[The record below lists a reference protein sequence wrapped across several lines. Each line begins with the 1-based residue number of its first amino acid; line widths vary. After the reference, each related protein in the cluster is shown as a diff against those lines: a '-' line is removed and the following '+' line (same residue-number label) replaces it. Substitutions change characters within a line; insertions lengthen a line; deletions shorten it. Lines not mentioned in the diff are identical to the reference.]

1 MIRRCVNIAVMLG
14 FLANQLA
21 AVPHAH
27 AEGSRHDHHSS
38 QPHVHLS
45 WFGRAYHDYEHHRHD
60 GPAADHHHDHLLT
73 HTTLG
78 RGAADDHD
86 DDAIYLSP
94 VVATVSSGN
103 DNHIG
108 WLKWQTAN
116 VWQSVA
122 TASKPVID
130 IPSLAFRERPPDLAG
145 EHCALFLKLQTLR
158 I

>member
-1 MIRRCVNIAVMLG
+1 MIRRCVNIAVMIG

-21 AVPHAH
+21 AAPHAH
-27 AEGSRHDHHSS
+27 DEGSLHDHHSS
-38 QPHVHLS
+38 QPHLHLS
-45 WFGRAYHDYEHHRHD
+45 WFGGSHHHHEHCHHGD
-60 GPAADHHHDHLLT
+60 PATNHHHDHLLT
-73 HTTLG
+73 HTTLS

-94 VVATVSSGN
+94 VVATASSGN
-103 DNHIG
+103 DHHIG

-116 VWQSVA
+116 VWQTLA
-122 TASKPVID
+122 TVSKPVIEV
-130 IPSLAFRERPPDLAG
+130 PSFAFRERPPDLAG